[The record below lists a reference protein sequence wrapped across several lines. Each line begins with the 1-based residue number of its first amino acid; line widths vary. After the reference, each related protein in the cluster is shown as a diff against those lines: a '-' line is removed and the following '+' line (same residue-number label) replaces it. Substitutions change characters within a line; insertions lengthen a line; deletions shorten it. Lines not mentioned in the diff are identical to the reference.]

1 VADVSDH
8 RISDRLADA
17 ASWFSHLHPTAITS
31 RETIHILL
39 DRILREDLELRRGM
53 NRRILPETAR
63 IKRLN
68 SDSLLLR
75 TKNFEILDRR
85 RIFLNFEIDD
95 LPYFFSSLPLG
106 KIDGSLIRLEI
117 PLVIY
122 QSERRDRLR
131 HKPTVEESKHVVMI
145 SDNQESE
152 EGEIVDS
159 SPQGLGIIATD
170 RAARNLSSDFR
181 IRFLDGVRRGE
192 EIFAEVRQYTP
203 LANRVGWTQIG
214 LEVSSVP
221 RGEPLKLE
229 RRNSVISSTALSRA
243 RRRWQILS
251 AGARIASN
259 HGLEK
264 LQKKSRKLPVVRII
278 DYDNKDGEKIRAIID
293 STGDTKGAL
302 VVIIPP
308 AWGKTKET
316 LMPLSACLLSA
327 FEASGQP
334 LSVIRFDGIRK
345 RGESHRDPECNS
357 PGEHHHHFTFSQ
369 GVRDIES
376 TLDFLECSP
385 EFQPSK
391 RILVSFSASSIESR
405 RAIADDSRIDGWI
418 CVVGAP
424 DLQSMM
430 RVISGG
436 VDYAVGLER
445 GISFGL
451 QEILGIEV
459 DMDLAGLDS
468 FQHSLAYLEDA
479 RREMARIT
487 VPITW
492 IHGRYDAWMNSYRSI
507 DILSRGDTRNRRFIE
522 VPTGHMLSTS
532 REAIETFQLIT
543 REVSRMALGYEI
555 EPALPDLAEIE
566 FRRKAERNRLPKE
579 SVDFRA
585 FWRDYL
591 IGRDTDL
598 GIELMTSIAPYRKM
612 MQTQVNEL
620 RVSDGDVVAD
630 LGAGT
635 GSFPQFLATY
645 AKRPKNIRII
655 ELDFVRAGLE
665 RTQTRLK
672 GGHIPHDLS
681 IEFVE
686 SNLDLGE
693 GNTGIALRSGAA
705 DAVLAS
711 LLVSYVCHPECLLSE
726 IHRVLRP
733 GGRLVLSSLCRDAD
747 MSKLYMD
754 GITELRSGLAREF
767 FGREG
772 ERQIEDAV
780 RCYLNQASRLLEL
793 EEYGHF
799 RFWDAPELTK
809 LVTMAGFRN
818 VSARQDLGD
827 PPQAVIVSGER
838 K

>member
-1 VADVSDH
+1 
-8 RISDRLADA
+8 
-17 ASWFSHLHPTAITS
+17 
-31 RETIHILL
+31 
-39 DRILREDLELRRGM
+39 M

-75 TKNFEILDRR
+75 TKNFEIGDRR
-85 RIFLNFEIDD
+85 RIFLNFAIDD
-95 LPYFFSSLPLG
+95 LPYFFSSLFLE
-106 KIDGSLIRLEI
+106 KLDDSLIRVEI

-122 QSERRDRLR
+122 QSERRDHLR
-131 HKPTVEESKHVVMI
+131 HTPNAGEPKHVAMI
-145 SDNQESE
+145 SNKQKSE
-152 EGEIVDS
+152 EGEIVDL
-159 SPQGLGIIATD
+159 SPQGLRIIATD
-170 RAARNLSSDFR
+170 RVARNLSSDFR

-192 EIFAEVRQYTP
+192 ELFAEVRQRTP

-214 LEVSSVP
+214 LEVSSAP

-229 RRNSVISSTALSRA
+229 RRSSVISSTALSRA
-243 RRRWQILS
+243 RQHWKILS
-251 AGARIASN
+251 AGARIASS

-264 LQKKSRKLPVVRII
+264 LRRKSRELPEIRIV
-278 DYDNKDGEKIRAIID
+278 DYRNEDGEKIRAVID
-293 STGDTKGAL
+293 STGDTKGAP
-302 VVIIPP
+302 VVIVPP

-316 LMPLSACLLSA
+316 LLPLSACLLSA

-345 RGESHRDPECNS
+345 RGESHREPECNS
-357 PGEHHHHFTFSQ
+357 PGKHHHRFTFSQ
-369 GVRDIES
+369 GIRDIQS
-376 TLDFLECSP
+376 TLDFLDSSP

-391 RILVSFSASSIESR
+391 RILISFSASSIESR
-405 RAIADDSRIDGWI
+405 RATADDRRIDGWI
-418 CVVGAP
+418 SVVGAP

-436 VDYAVGLER
+436 VDYAVGLKR

-468 FQHSLAYLEDA
+468 FKHSLAYLEDA
-479 RREMARIT
+479 RKEMARIK

-492 IHGRYDAWMNSYRSI
+492 IHGRYDAWMNSSRAI
-507 DILSRGDTRNRRFIE
+507 DVLSRGDTRNRRFIE

-555 EPALPDLAEIE
+555 EPALPDLAQIE

-579 SVDFRA
+579 SVDIRA

-591 IGRDTDL
+591 TGRDTDL

-612 MQTQVNEL
+612 METQIDEL
-620 RVSDGDVVAD
+620 GVSEGDVVVD

-635 GSFPQFLATY
+635 GSFPQFLSTY
-645 AKRPKNIRII
+645 SKRPKDIRII
-655 ELDFVRAGLE
+655 ELDFVRVGLE
-665 RTQTRLK
+665 RTRARVE
-672 GGHIPHDLS
+672 GGCIPHDLRV
-681 IEFVE
+681 EFVE
-686 SNLDLGE
+686 SNLDF
-693 GNTGIALRSGAA
+693 GNGNRGIALRSGAA

-711 LLVSYVCHPECLLSE
+711 LLVSYVCYPEYLLSE
-726 IHRVLRP
+726 IRRILRP
-733 GGRLVLSSLCRDAD
+733 GGRLVMSSLCRDAD

-754 GITELRSGLAREF
+754 GIAELRSGLAREL

-793 EEYGHF
+793 EEDGHF
-799 RFWDAPELTK
+799 RFWDSAELTE
-809 LVTMAGFRN
+809 LVTMAGFHN
-818 VSARQDLGD
+818 VSAKQALGD